1 MHKALACINHVS
13 ASHRY
18 EHDGQRKRV
27 AHMPTATTTEAAS
40 RFTIGLKAP
49 TRLRGEAKYIRFHF
63 STFAKGQTDCRCASE
78 SKQELRLANFQT
90 FRQRGQVLRQV
101 LSDRLGRK

>member
-1 MHKALACINHVS
+1 MHKALPCINHVS

-49 TRLRGEAKYIRFHF
+49 TRLRDEALKLTVVLTYPH
-63 STFAKGQTDCRCASE
+63 T
-78 SKQELRLANFQT
+78 T
-90 FRQRGQVLRQV
+90 FRPGS
-101 LSDRLGRK
+101 LSRPMPEFRLPLALTVPDVHNRVPH

>member
-1 MHKALACINHVS
+1 MHKALPCINHVS

-49 TRLRGEAKYIRFHF
+49 TRLRDEANKKTPTLSIPKVRGILHTINLALITPLPKLFH
-63 STFAKGQTDCRCASE
+63 
-78 SKQELRLANFQT
+78 
-90 FRQRGQVLRQV
+90 
-101 LSDRLGRK
+101 